1 MRSTVTI
8 NLNKGNPRPISQDF
22 YRIRP
27 LATYLW
33 WLATL
38 YRKGARFDFSLR
50 FRNTPPQRAWK
61 AVRDGVRWAWQRRD
75 PRYTV
80 TAYSAHRYCADQ
92 IEGGRWFDTFT
103 LEDSVKVWLK
113 RDRIYFEQEYLGAY
127 PNTGKRYSVLGGE
140 DYTVT
145 WTPRFGHTPSYIDTY
160 VPYS

>member
-1 MRSTVTI
+1 
-8 NLNKGNPRPISQDF
+8 
-22 YRIRP
+22 
-27 LATYLW
+27 
-33 WLATL
+33 
-38 YRKGARFDFSLR
+38 
-50 FRNTPPQRAWK
+50 
-61 AVRDGVRWAWQRRD
+61 
-75 PRYTV
+75 V

-103 LEDSVKVWLK
+103 LEDSVKVWRK